1 MKQPFEAVW
10 GSVCGSSIEGR
21 EGGGKH
27 LTVLLILMLL
37 SDNAWSSVWGIVEKR
52 RRRKTLDATKLD
64 SRERTNRRDVWGWE
78 AFVKLLFTLY
88 VLNETLW

>member
-10 GSVCGSSIEGR
+10 GSVCDSSVEGR
-21 EGGGKH
+21 GGGGKQ

-64 SRERTNRRDVWGWE
+64 SWERTNRRDVG
-78 AFVKLLFTLY
+78 AGKLL
-88 VLNETLW
+88 LN

>member
-1 MKQPFEAVW
+1 M
-10 GSVCGSSIEGR
+10 
-21 EGGGKH
+21 
-27 LTVLLILMLL
+27 TVLLILMLL